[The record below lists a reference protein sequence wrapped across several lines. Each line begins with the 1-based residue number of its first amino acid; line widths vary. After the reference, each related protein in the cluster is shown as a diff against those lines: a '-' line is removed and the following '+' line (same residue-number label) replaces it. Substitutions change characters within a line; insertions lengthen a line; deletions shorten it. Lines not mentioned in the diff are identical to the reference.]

1 MIRSINLNADLG
13 EGFGAYSIGND
24 EAMLDIIKSANI
36 ACGFHGGDPLVIR
49 RTVQMANA
57 RSVSIG
63 AHPSYPDLQGFGR
76 RSMSLTNEEL
86 ESILSYQIGALVGVA
101 RSVGAVVGHVK
112 PHGALNNRAAESI
125 EIATVVARAIR
136 DVDPGLILLSP
147 AGSCLSQAGREAD
160 LLVAEEIFADRAY
173 GDDGHLLPRSQP
185 GSVFHSVKECVDQVV
200 TFLAEEAIITR
211 SGKKIP
217 SEIHSICVH
226 GDSPLSVNIAQAI
239 LKSLVDQDIS
249 VLPLPQII
257 NSVDVCADFTAKQ
270 SC

>member
-57 RSVSIG
+57 RGVSIG

-101 RSVGAVVGHVK
+101 RSVGAEVSHVK
-112 PHGALNNRAAESI
+112 PHGALNNRAAENI

-136 DVDPGLILLSP
+136 DVDPDLILLSP
-147 AGSCLSQAGREAD
+147 AGSFLTQAGREAG
-160 LLVAEEIFADRAY
+160 LLVAEEIFADRLMVMM
-173 GDDGHLLPRSQP
+173 GICSQD
-185 GSVFHSVKECVDQVV
+185 HSRDR
-200 TFLAEEAIITR
+200 FIIV
-211 SGKKIP
+211 SM
-217 SEIHSICVH
+217 
-226 GDSPLSVNIAQAI
+226 
-239 LKSLVDQDIS
+239 S
-249 VLPLPQII
+249 VLIKYPHSWMKVQSLPDQEKQYRARYTA
-257 NSVDVCADFTAKQ
+257 SVCMATLP
-270 SC
+270 